1 MRSIQTQCLS
11 TNGKCDNYLQCYSL
25 STSVLVTK
33 TPSQSYSSK
42 QLEVHSIPCSLRC
55 HTFVAEWQCLVIL
68 VTFLLS
74 PSRSLQKTRVRQ
86 TPRMQYYQIYFAVA
100 HLFLFLS
107 PLPHLQCPQNILY
120 PYSPLFC
127 KIPISPLGIADQYT
141 LRTIARKSSTEHP
154 QSSTQCSILYQP
166 WVSEQTI
173 KTICFPALNNLFNM
187 KDPDD
192 TIR

>member
-1 MRSIQTQCLS
+1 
-11 TNGKCDNYLQCYSL
+11 
-25 STSVLVTK
+25 
-33 TPSQSYSSK
+33 
-42 QLEVHSIPCSLRC
+42 
-55 HTFVAEWQCLVIL
+55 
-68 VTFLLS
+68 
-74 PSRSLQKTRVRQ
+74 
-86 TPRMQYYQIYFAVA
+86 MQYYQIYFAVA

-141 LRTIARKSSTEHP
+141 LRTIARESSTEHP

-192 TIR
+192 TIRWIQLSLPTISGESSHVLPCLFLLLLFSLPQWIICLSTQLPSPETAV